1 MTETMTEKQTSA
13 FDELMA
19 LLDKLEKAKQ
29 TAYKELV
36 AATKAQKE
44 AQNAWHDATFGI
56 EAGIVEEVDAKKAKK
71 ALEEANERL
80 EMAKARYEAANRA
93 NALENVKQN
102 AKVQALI
109 AKATEEA
116 DAELA
121 RYEQAWNEELQAI
134 EKLKEQYLEAVKRF
148 SDIGDATGEIKKQLQ
163 RVNKVI
169 PNAIPLRLF
178 SANRQVPIASWQL
191 TIERETI
198 NKYLHSKKREA
209 RRDEGLKS

>member
-1 MTETMTEKQTSA
+1 MTEATKHLSA

-19 LLDKLEKAKQ
+19 LLDKLEQAQK

-93 NALENVKQN
+93 NALENIKQN
-102 AKVQALI
+102 EKVKALI

-116 DAELA
+116 DVELTKL
-121 RYEQAWNEELQAI
+121 EQTWDEELQVI
-134 EKLKEQYLEAVKRF
+134 EKIKEQYLEAVKRF
-148 SDIGDATGEIKKQLQ
+148 ADTSDAASEIRNQLQ
-163 RVNKVI
+163 RVNQII
-169 PNAIPLRLF
+169 PNSIPRHLF
-178 SANRQVPIASWQL
+178 SAHRYVPLAPWEL

-198 NKYLHSKKREA
+198 NQYLHSKQSR
-209 RRDEGLKS
+209 

>member
-1 MTETMTEKQTSA
+1 MTEATKHLSA

-19 LLDKLEKAKQ
+19 LLDKLEQAQK

-93 NALENVKQN
+93 NALENIKQN
-102 AKVQALI
+102 EKVKALI

-116 DAELA
+116 DVELTKL
-121 RYEQAWNEELQAI
+121 EQTWDEELQVI
-134 EKLKEQYLEAVKRF
+134 EKIKEQYLEAVKRF
-148 SDIGDATGEIKKQLQ
+148 ADTSDAASEIRNQLQ
-163 RVNKVI
+163 RVNQII
-169 PNAIPLRLF
+169 PNSIPRHLF
-178 SANRQVPIASWQL
+178 SAHRYVPLAPWEL
-191 TIERETI
+191 TIEKNTI
-198 NKYLHSKKREA
+198 NQYLRSKQSR
-209 RRDEGLKS
+209 

>member
-1 MTETMTEKQTSA
+1 MTEATKHLSA

-19 LLDKLEKAKQ
+19 LLDKLEQAQK

-93 NALENVKQN
+93 NALDNIKQN
-102 AKVQALI
+102 EKVKALI
-109 AKATEEA
+109 AKAIEEA
-116 DAELA
+116 DVELTKL
-121 RYEQAWNEELQAI
+121 EQEWDEELQAI
-134 EKLKEQYLEAVKRF
+134 EKVKEQYLEAVKRF
-148 SDIGDATGEIKKQLQ
+148 ADTSDAASEIRNQLQ
-163 RVNKVI
+163 RVNQII
-169 PNAIPLRLF
+169 PNSIPRHLF
-178 SANRQVPIASWQL
+178 SAHRYVPLAPWEL
-191 TIERETI
+191 TIEKNTI
-198 NKYLHSKKREA
+198 NQYLRSKQSR
-209 RRDEGLKS
+209 

>member
-1 MTETMTEKQTSA
+1 MTEATKHLSA

-19 LLDKLEKAKQ
+19 LLDKLEQAQK

-93 NALENVKQN
+93 NAVENIKQN
-102 AKVQALI
+102 EKVKALI

-116 DAELA
+116 DVELTKL
-121 RYEQAWNEELQAI
+121 EQAWDEELQVI
-134 EKLKEQYLEAVKRF
+134 EKIKEQYLEAVKRF
-148 SDIGDATGEIKKQLQ
+148 ADTSDAASEIRNQLQ
-163 RVNKVI
+163 RVNQII
-169 PNAIPLRLF
+169 PNSIPRHLF
-178 SANRQVPIASWQL
+178 SAHRYVPLAPWEL

-198 NKYLHSKKREA
+198 NQYLHSKQSR
-209 RRDEGLKS
+209 

>member
-1 MTETMTEKQTSA
+1 MTEATKHLSA

-19 LLDKLEKAKQ
+19 LLDKLEQAQK

-44 AQNAWHDATFGI
+44 AQNAWHDAAFGV
-56 EAGIVEEVDAKKAKK
+56 EAGIVEEADAKKAKK

-109 AKATEEA
+109 AKAIEEA
-116 DAELA
+116 DAALTKH
-121 RYEQAWNEELQAI
+121 EQAWDEELQVI
-134 EKLKEQYLEAVKRF
+134 EKIKEQYLEAVKRF
-148 SDIGDATGEIKKQLQ
+148 ADISDAASEIKKQLQ
-163 RVNKVI
+163 RVNQII
-169 PNAIPLRLF
+169 PNSIPRHLF
-178 SANRQVPIASWQL
+178 SAHRYVPLAPWEL
-191 TIERETI
+191 TIEKETI
-198 NKYLHSKKREA
+198 NKYLRSKQSR
-209 RRDEGLKS
+209 

>member
-1 MTETMTEKQTSA
+1 MTEATKHLSA

-19 LLDKLEKAKQ
+19 LLDKLEQAQK

-116 DAELA
+116 DVELTKL
-121 RYEQAWNEELQAI
+121 EQTWDEELQVI
-134 EKLKEQYLEAVKRF
+134 EKIKEQYLEAVKRF
-148 SDIGDATGEIKKQLQ
+148 ADISDAAKEIINQLQ
-163 RVNKVI
+163 RVNQII
-169 PNAIPLRLF
+169 PNSIPRHLF
-178 SANRQVPIASWQL
+178 SAHRYVPLAPWEL

-198 NKYLHSKKREA
+198 NKYLRSKQSR
-209 RRDEGLKS
+209 

>member
-1 MTETMTEKQTSA
+1 MTEATKHLSA

-19 LLDKLEKAKQ
+19 LLDKLEQAQK

-44 AQNAWHDATFGI
+44 AQTAWHDASFSF
-56 EAGIVEEVDAKKAKK
+56 EAGIVDENDVRKAKK
-71 ALEEANERL
+71 ALEEAEEKL
-80 EMAKARYEAANRA
+80 KMATTRYEASNRA
-93 NALENVKQN
+93 GALENIKQN
-102 AKVQALI
+102 PKVQKLI
-109 AKATEEA
+109 AKAIEEA

-178 SANRQVPIASWQL
+178 SANRQVPVAPWQL
-191 TIERETI
+191 AIEREAI
-198 NKYLHSKKREA
+198 NKYLHS
-209 RRDEGLKS
+209 RRDG

>member
-1 MTETMTEKQTSA
+1 MTEATKHLSA

-19 LLDKLEKAKQ
+19 LLDKLEQAQK

-93 NALENVKQN
+93 NALENIKQN
-102 AKVQALI
+102 EKVKALI

-116 DAELA
+116 DVELTKL
-121 RYEQAWNEELQAI
+121 EQTWDEELQVI
-134 EKLKEQYLEAVKRF
+134 EKIKEQYLEAVKRF
-148 SDIGDATGEIKKQLQ
+148 ADTSDAASEIRNQLQ
-163 RVNKVI
+163 RVNQII
-169 PNAIPLRLF
+169 PNSIPRHLF
-178 SANRQVPIASWQL
+178 SAHRYVPLAPWEL

-198 NKYLHSKKREA
+198 NKYLRSKQSR
-209 RRDEGLKS
+209 

>member
-29 TAYKELV
+29 TAYKEVV

-116 DAELA
+116 DVELTKL
-121 RYEQAWNEELQAI
+121 EQTWDEELQVI
-134 EKLKEQYLEAVKRF
+134 EKIKEQYLEAVKRF
-148 SDIGDATGEIKKQLQ
+148 ADISDAAKEIINQLQ
-163 RVNKVI
+163 RVNQII
-169 PNAIPLRLF
+169 PNSIPRHLF
-178 SANRQVPIASWQL
+178 SAHRYVPLAPWEL

-198 NKYLHSKKREA
+198 NKYLRSKQSR
-209 RRDEGLKS
+209 

>member
-1 MTETMTEKQTSA
+1 MKMTEATKHLSA

-19 LLDKLEKAKQ
+19 LLDKLEQAQK

-44 AQNAWHDATFGI
+44 AQNAWNDAEFGFD
-56 EAGIVEEVDAKKAKK
+56 AGIIEEAAVKKSKK

-93 NALENVKQN
+93 NALENIKQN
-102 AKVQALI
+102 EKVKALI

-116 DAELA
+116 DVELTKL
-121 RYEQAWNEELQAI
+121 EQAWDEELQVI
-134 EKLKEQYLEAVKRF
+134 EKIKEQYLEAVKRF
-148 SDIGDATGEIKKQLQ
+148 ADTSDAASEIRNQLQ
-163 RVNKVI
+163 RVNQII
-169 PNAIPLRLF
+169 PNSIPRHLF
-178 SANRQVPIASWQL
+178 SAHRYVPLAPWEL

-198 NKYLHSKKREA
+198 NKYLRSKQSR
-209 RRDEGLKS
+209 

>member
-1 MTETMTEKQTSA
+1 MTETTAKLSA

-19 LLDKLEKAKQ
+19 LLDKLEQAKQ

-116 DAELA
+116 DVELTKL
-121 RYEQAWNEELQAI
+121 EQEWDEELQAI
-134 EKLKEQYLEAVKRF
+134 EKVKEQYLEAVKRF
-148 SDIGDATGEIKKQLQ
+148 SDTSDAAKEIINQLQ
-163 RVNKVI
+163 RVNQII
-169 PNAIPLRLF
+169 PNSIPRHLF
-178 SANRQVPIASWQL
+178 SAHRYVPLAPWEL

-198 NKYLHSKKREA
+198 NKYLRSKQSR
-209 RRDEGLKS
+209 

>member
-1 MTETMTEKQTSA
+1 MTEATKHLSA

-19 LLDKLEKAKQ
+19 LLDKLEQAQK

-93 NALENVKQN
+93 NALENIKQN
-102 AKVQALI
+102 EKVKALI

-116 DAELA
+116 DVELTKL
-121 RYEQAWNEELQAI
+121 EQAWDEELQVI
-134 EKLKEQYLEAVKRF
+134 EKIKEQYLEAVKRF
-148 SDIGDATGEIKKQLQ
+148 ADTSDAASEIRNQLQ
-163 RVNKVI
+163 RVNQII
-169 PNAIPLRLF
+169 PNSIPRHLF
-178 SANRQVPIASWQL
+178 SAHRYVPLAPWEL

-198 NKYLHSKKREA
+198 NQYLHSKQSR
-209 RRDEGLKS
+209 

>member
-1 MTETMTEKQTSA
+1 MTETTTVEKQTSA

-19 LLDKLEKAKQ
+19 LLDKLEQAKQ

-44 AQNAWHDATFGI
+44 AQTAWHDAAFGI
-56 EAGIVEEVDAKKAKK
+56 EAGIVEEADAKKAKK

-109 AKATEEA
+109 AKAADEA
-116 DAELA
+116 YAELTKLREA
-121 RYEQAWNEELQAI
+121 RNEELQTI
-134 EKLKEQYLEAVKRF
+134 KKIKEQYLEAVKRF
-148 SDIGDATGEIKKQLQ
+148 SDIEDAISKIGKRIRRTNEI
-163 RVNKVI
+163 I
-169 PNAIPLRLF
+169 PNAIPSRPL
-178 SANRQVPIASWQL
+178 SAQRQVPVAPWEL
-191 TIERETI
+191 TIEKEAI
-198 NKYLHSKKREA
+198 NKYLRSKQSR
-209 RRDEGLKS
+209 

>member
-1 MTETMTEKQTSA
+1 MTEATKHLSA

-44 AQNAWHDATFGI
+44 AQNAWNDAEFSAGV
-56 EAGIVEEVDAKKAKK
+56 GIVEEADVKKAKK
-71 ALEEANERL
+71 ALEQANERL
-80 EMAKARYEAANRA
+80 QMAKARYEAANRA

-109 AKATEEA
+109 AKAADEA
-116 DAELA
+116 YAELTKLIEA
-121 RYEQAWNEELQAI
+121 RNEELQTI
-134 EKLKEQYLEAVKRF
+134 ERIKEQYLEAVKRF
-148 SDIGDATGEIKKQLQ
+148 SDIEDAISKIRKRLRRTNEI
-163 RVNKVI
+163 I
-169 PNAIPLRLF
+169 PNAIPSRPL
-178 SANRQVPIASWQL
+178 SAQRQVPVAPWEL

-198 NKYLHSKKREA
+198 NKYLRSKQSR
-209 RRDEGLKS
+209 

>member
-1 MTETMTEKQTSA
+1 MKMTEATKHLSA

-19 LLDKLEKAKQ
+19 LLDKLEQAQK

-116 DAELA
+116 DVELTKL
-121 RYEQAWNEELQAI
+121 EQTWDEELQVI
-134 EKLKEQYLEAVKRF
+134 EKIKEQYLEAVKRF
-148 SDIGDATGEIKKQLQ
+148 ADISDAAKEIINQLQ
-163 RVNKVI
+163 RVNQII
-169 PNAIPLRLF
+169 PNSIPRHLF
-178 SANRQVPIASWQL
+178 SAHRYVPLAPWEL

-198 NKYLHSKKREA
+198 NKYLRSKQSR
-209 RRDEGLKS
+209 

>member
-1 MTETMTEKQTSA
+1 MTEATKHLSA

-19 LLDKLEKAKQ
+19 LLDKLEQAQK

-44 AQNAWHDATFGI
+44 AQNAWNDAEFGFD
-56 EAGIVEEVDAKKAKK
+56 AGIIEEAAVKKSKK

-116 DAELA
+116 DVELTKL
-121 RYEQAWNEELQAI
+121 EQTWDEELQVI
-134 EKLKEQYLEAVKRF
+134 EKIKEQYLEAVKRF
-148 SDIGDATGEIKKQLQ
+148 ADTSDAASEIRNQLQ
-163 RVNKVI
+163 RVNQII
-169 PNAIPLRLF
+169 PNSIPRHLF
-178 SANRQVPIASWQL
+178 SAHRYVPLAPWEL

-198 NKYLHSKKREA
+198 NKYLRSKQSR
-209 RRDEGLKS
+209 

>member
-1 MTETMTEKQTSA
+1 MTEATKHLSA

-19 LLDKLEKAKQ
+19 LLDKLEQAQK

-44 AQNAWHDATFGI
+44 AQNAWHDAAFGI
-56 EAGIVEEVDAKKAKK
+56 EAGIVEEADAKKAKK
-71 ALEEANERL
+71 ELEQANERL

-109 AKATEEA
+109 AKAADEA
-116 DAELA
+116 YAELTKLREA
-121 RYEQAWNEELQAI
+121 RSEELQTI
-134 EKLKEQYLEAVKRF
+134 ERIKEQYLEAVKRF
-148 SDIGDATGEIKKQLQ
+148 SDIEDAISKIGKRIRRTNEI
-163 RVNKVI
+163 I
-169 PNAIPLRLF
+169 PNAIPSRPL
-178 SANRQVPIASWQL
+178 SAQRQVPVAPWEL

-198 NKYLHSKKREA
+198 NKYLRSKQSR
-209 RRDEGLKS
+209 

>member
-1 MTETMTEKQTSA
+1 MTEATKHLSA

-19 LLDKLEKAKQ
+19 LLDKLEQAQK

-44 AQNAWHDATFGI
+44 AQNAWNDAEFGFD
-56 EAGIVEEVDAKKAKK
+56 AGIIEEAAVKKSKK

-93 NALENVKQN
+93 NALENIKQN
-102 AKVQALI
+102 EKVKALI

-116 DAELA
+116 DVELTKL
-121 RYEQAWNEELQAI
+121 EQAWDEELQVI
-134 EKLKEQYLEAVKRF
+134 EKIKEQYLEAVKRF
-148 SDIGDATGEIKKQLQ
+148 ADTSDAASEIRNQLQ
-163 RVNKVI
+163 RVNQII
-169 PNAIPLRLF
+169 PNSIPRHLF
-178 SANRQVPIASWQL
+178 SAHRYVPLAPWEL

-198 NKYLHSKKREA
+198 NKYLRSKQSR
-209 RRDEGLKS
+209 

>member
-1 MTETMTEKQTSA
+1 MTEATKHLSA

-19 LLDKLEKAKQ
+19 LLDKLEQAQK

-93 NALENVKQN
+93 NALDNIKQN
-102 AKVQALI
+102 EKVKALI
-109 AKATEEA
+109 AKAIEEA
-116 DAELA
+116 DVELTKL
-121 RYEQAWNEELQAI
+121 EQTWDEELQVI
-134 EKLKEQYLEAVKRF
+134 EKIKEQYLEAVKRF
-148 SDIGDATGEIKKQLQ
+148 ADTSDAASEIRNQLQ
-163 RVNKVI
+163 RVNQII
-169 PNAIPLRLF
+169 PNSIPRHLF
-178 SANRQVPIASWQL
+178 SAHRYVPLAPWEL
-191 TIERETI
+191 TIEKNTI
-198 NKYLHSKKREA
+198 NQYLRSKQSR
-209 RRDEGLKS
+209 

>member
-1 MTETMTEKQTSA
+1 MTEATKHLSA

-19 LLDKLEKAKQ
+19 LLDKLEQAQK

-109 AKATEEA
+109 AKAADEA
-116 DAELA
+116 YAELTKLREA
-121 RYEQAWNEELQAI
+121 RDEELQTI
-134 EKLKEQYLEAVKRF
+134 KKIKEQYLEAVKRF
-148 SDIGDATGEIKKQLQ
+148 SDSKDAIS
-163 RVNKVI
+163 KVQKRIRRTNEFI
-169 PNAIPLRLF
+169 PNAIPSRPLR
-178 SANRQVPIASWQL
+178 AQRQVPVAPWEL

-198 NKYLHSKKREA
+198 NKYLRSKQSR
-209 RRDEGLKS
+209 